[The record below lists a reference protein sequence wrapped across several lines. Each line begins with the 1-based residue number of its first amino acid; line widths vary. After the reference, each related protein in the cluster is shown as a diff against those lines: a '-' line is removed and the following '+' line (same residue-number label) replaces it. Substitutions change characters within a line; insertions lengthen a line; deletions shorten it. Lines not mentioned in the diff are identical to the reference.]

1 MPPYDLEYLFGWYY
15 NFCISLCSAVLDSS
29 SAIIATKA
37 AFLRFI
43 LCLWNSNVVYFEFCF
58 VLHIFSETV
67 FWCMLIHI
75 GPETE
80 NRRSSFLR
88 AICLLLNRVHISGAL
103 RRILN
108 IVHFEYFEWSKLLK
122 PFTCKEVKLP
132 IFILICIPG
141 VMCYVCRTI
150 CFQPGFVYLSFQRC
164 CASGIQS
171 KAKNCDI
178 EFQIWTVLCIGA
190 NTFLNSLI

>member
-1 MPPYDLEYLFGWYY
+1 MLQFLH
-15 NFCISLCSAVLDSS
+15 LCSAVLDSS

-43 LCLWNSNVVYFEFCF
+43 LCLWNSNEVYFEFCF

-67 FWCMLIHI
+67 FCCMFIYI
-75 GPETE
+75 GSETK
-80 NRRSSFLR
+80 NPWSSLLHSIR
-88 AICLLLNRVHISGAL
+88 LLLHKVHISGAL

-108 IVHFEYFEWSKLLK
+108 IVHFEYFEVSKLLK

-132 IFILICIPG
+132 ILIFIWIPG

-150 CFQPGFVYLSFQRC
+150 SFQPGLVSFSFRRC
-164 CASGIQS
+164 SAAGIQ
-171 KAKNCDI
+171 KKNAKNCNI
-178 EFQIWTVLCIGA
+178 EFQIALRELHFYTL
-190 NTFLNSLI
+190 